1 MSMVSYTQEE
11 LVSSSYFMRH
21 FGETISKL
29 RKGSMDKIAVLKN
42 NTIECVVI
50 PVEQYELFQ
59 KLADY
64 LEHEEIF
71 SIIQQRKSVPVDE
84 YIPLE
89 KIV

>member
-1 MSMVSYTQEE
+1 MATYTQEE
-11 LVSSSYFMRH
+11 LVSSTYFMRH
-21 FGETISKL
+21 FGEMITKL

-42 NTIECVVI
+42 NSIECVVI

-71 SIIQQRKSVPVDE
+71 SIIQQRSSTPTDE
-84 YIPLE
+84 YVPLD
-89 KIV
+89 KLV

>member
-21 FGETISKL
+21 FGEMISKL

>member
-1 MSMVSYTQEE
+1 MATYTQDE
-11 LVSSSYFMRH
+11 LVSSTYFMRH
-21 FGETISKL
+21 FGEMVSKL
-29 RKGSMDKIAVLKN
+29 RKGSMEKIAVLKN
-42 NTIECVVI
+42 NTIECVVL

-71 SIIQQRKSVPVDE
+71 SIIQQRSNVPADE

-89 KIV
+89 NIE

>member
-1 MSMVSYTQEE
+1 MATYTQDE
-11 LVSSSYFMRH
+11 LVSSTYFMRH
-21 FGETISKL
+21 FGEMVSKL
-29 RKGSMDKIAVLKN
+29 RKGSMEKIAVLKN
-42 NTIECVVI
+42 NTIECVVL

-71 SIIQQRKSVPVDE
+71 SIIQQRSNVPGDE

-89 KIV
+89 NIE

>member
-1 MSMVSYTQEE
+1 MVSYTQEE

-21 FGETISKL
+21 FGEMISKL